1 MEEWTEEFVQTAQ
14 TELIS
19 MVEDWKYE
27 FGADDSECSAMLMWM
42 ALRLKPGLA
51 SIADV
56 TSKLCGESCAQ
67 ELSSA
72 LQEERK
78 YIQQP

>member
-19 MVEDWKYE
+19 LIEDWKYE

-56 TSKLCGESCAQ
+56 TSKLCGEKYAQ

-72 LQEERK
+72 LQKERK
-78 YIQQP
+78 YIQ

>member
-19 MVEDWKYE
+19 LIEDWKYE

-51 SIADV
+51 SIVDI
-56 TSKLCGESCAQ
+56 TSKLYGET
-67 ELSSA
+67 LP
-72 LQEERK
+72 RN
-78 YIQQP
+78 

>member
-27 FGADDSECSAMLMWM
+27 FGADDSECSAILMWM
-42 ALRLKPGLA
+42 ALRLRPGLA
-51 SIADV
+51 SIVDV
-56 TSKLCGESCAQ
+56 TSKLYSET
-67 ELSSA
+67 LP
-72 LQEERK
+72 RN
-78 YIQQP
+78 

>member
-27 FGADDSECSAMLMWM
+27 FCADDSECSAMLMWM
-42 ALRLKPGLA
+42 PLRLKSGLA

-56 TSKLCGESCAQ
+56 SSKLCGEKSAQ

-72 LQEERK
+72 WQKEHK
-78 YIQQP
+78 YIQ